1 MAHISF
7 IVAGVGLEIQI
18 VFVATIRLL
27 LTLPTCFLLY
37 LRVSI
42 KQTLT
47 WKAARKLP
55 SFPIKSF
62 FPL

>member
-7 IVAGVGLEIQI
+7 IVAGVGLEIQV

-27 LTLPTCFLLY
+27 TLPTCFLPY

-47 WKAARKLP
+47 
-55 SFPIKSF
+55 
-62 FPL
+62 

>member
-18 VFVATIRLL
+18 VFVATTRLL
-27 LTLPTCFLLY
+27 LILPTCFLPY

-47 WKAARKLP
+47 
-55 SFPIKSF
+55 
-62 FPL
+62 